1 MILESFWGH
10 FRAQNRSKRGKKGNL
25 KEPQKKLLKKA
36 QKQKPDRTRTGSVVL
51 DTVKKYVVL
60 RDSTG
65 RQPECSV
72 FFKMKSPCL
81 DYVSLQVIIYNL
93 CYELHYQHLK
103 QTFASG
109 TWKYVY
115 IHVGI
120 YKQSLIEEDM
130 VTYAEICKQFLM
142 QDECIGNRVPLPHCL

>member
-1 MILESFWGH
+1 MTILGPFSGPKWH
-10 FRAQNRSKRGKKGNL
+10 PKWV
-25 KEPQKKLLKKA
+25 
-36 QKQKPDRTRTGSVVL
+36 QKPDRTRTGSVVL

-81 DYVSLQVIIYNL
+81 DCVSLQIFIYNL
-93 CYELHYQHLK
+93 WYELYYQHLK

-109 TWKYVY
+109 T
-115 IHVGI
+115 
-120 YKQSLIEEDM
+120 
-130 VTYAEICKQFLM
+130 
-142 QDECIGNRVPLPHCL
+142 